1 MTVNDTWLVAGLG
14 NPGERYEATRHNI
27 GQMVTDELARRIGVS
42 FKRHT
47 KANART
53 AEGRIA
59 PGAPKLVLAKPNT
72 YMNTSGGPIAQ
83 LRAYYDLPVERII
96 VIHDE
101 LDIDFDTI
109 KLKQGGGHGGH
120 NGLRDTAKALGT
132 PDYLRVRVGIG
143 RPPGR
148 QDPADFVLGTF
159 SKQERETLPMLISD
173 AADAVE
179 LIVRDGLTAAQNT
192 VHARA

>member
-1 MTVNDTWLVAGLG
+1 MAADTWIVVGLG

-27 GQMVTDELARRIGVS
+27 GQMVTDELARRIGES
-42 FKRHT
+42 FKRHS
-47 KANART
+47 KAHART
-53 AEGRIA
+53 AEGRLA
-59 PGAPKLVLAKPNT
+59 PGTPKLVLAKPNT

-83 LRAYYDLPVERII
+83 LRAYYDVPVERII

-101 LDIDFDTI
+101 LDIDFDAI

-120 NGLRDTAKALGT
+120 NGLRDTAKALGS
-132 PDYLRVRVGIG
+132 PEFVRVRVGIG

-159 SKQERETLPMLISD
+159 SKQERETLGVLLED

-179 LIVRDGLTAAQNT
+179 LIAREGLLAAQNT
-192 VHARA
+192 VHGRSA